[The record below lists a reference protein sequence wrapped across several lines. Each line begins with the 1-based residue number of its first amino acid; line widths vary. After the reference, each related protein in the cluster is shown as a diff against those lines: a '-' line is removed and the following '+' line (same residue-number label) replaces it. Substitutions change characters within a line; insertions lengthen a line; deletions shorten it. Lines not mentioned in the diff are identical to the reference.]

1 MFQDLCRLL
10 LRRTGKQLN
19 VQKLSS
25 QLGVTRKTIYGYL
38 EFLERSYFLTRIQ
51 PFSRSPDREVSGQP
65 KVYPADTGVVCQL
78 GEQGPG
84 GSVLEHAVYNQL
96 RWRYENINYYQR
108 RSGAEI
114 DFLLDYSIGI
124 EVKES
129 ARENDIRKLN
139 NLKDDLSLDEAYVVS
154 EQYLDSNQVIA
165 ASDL

>member
-1 MFQDLCRLL
+1 MV
-10 LRRTGKQLN
+10 T
-19 VQKLSS
+19 LSS
-25 QLGVTRKTIYGYL
+25 WNDPIFSPAFNRSVAVRIVKSAVNARCIQRTRGLYVNWENRG
-38 EFLERSYFLTRIQ
+38 R
-51 PFSRSPDREVSGQP
+51 
-65 KVYPADTGVVCQL
+65 
-78 GEQGPG
+78 G